1 MNRHVIHS
9 WDGSSTVKYPDTK
22 SEDKYSSRSATSDVS
37 GLVVRSVRD
46 SRQKLVF
53 SDQDICDDILATMPK
68 LQAAVRNNA
77 KGDRWK
83 HSTGKGSVFFAEL
96 KPYFSSIEPDDDTDL
111 LHAVAAK
118 TELRCHLNEALSV
131 LLHQDTDGYD
141 STMKSLCGKQ
151 FKKGEVLFHQRVA
164 VDSDRQDED
173 NTSKRGAISVT
184 SATMRPDVSLRTR
197 LRSRHNRT
205 HQLVFST
212 YSHQYSDK
220 KRAVHLMK
228 TVPKD
233 IYDQILPVPDSS
245 SLREIDHI
253 GVGFDLQ
260 FIPRP
265 GGSNR
270 QCTQIFAHAYASDKP
285 SRAFSKDTGASS
297 CYVDESGGASYH
309 ADPYRSLAQFERVI
323 RRRRFG
329 FQSFIYFPKEYA
341 DPLLEKRC
349 LICNKTFH
357 FFRRDFY
364 CQLCG
369 HMVCGDC
376 SKLYEVEARVG
387 ESARIGVVGCVLYVW
402 MGATL
407 GPIIVETPS
416 DAWFPSENS
425 ILSSSSDEETQ
436 DNNLMGQLCSDDPEA
451 RSHALEQ
458 LGKLVANSS
467 SPSSSERV
475 KVSSRRNAKTKK
487 KTQVQHVFLN
497 IESHLNEELSK
508 IQLKSSIQA
517 CDVSDRTRDY
527 KYEFDAHKVTHEDI
541 PLAPKPEAQKDARR
555 VELIKSSGALQSDY
569 DRSALNL
576 IAQVAAKRL
585 GCPIGVVSMID
596 DQQFHAVGHYNLPAE
611 AVHLPRN
618 EVPCMHSVYAEKPL
632 VIKNPQLLRRVS
644 AARTG
649 WRGDWKSVRSRRRRA
664 QQYFYKGLLHYGNS
678 SEVSIGPFDSKQ
690 GNVVKNCVI
699 VRMFI
704 RIQFQGSH
712 PRHSVFLSTVCLVM
726 ASLSL
731 RSVLLRAPS
740 ARFPFASFH
749 SSSGSLRTRAA
760 ERSQAGP
767 SSSDSTSPLISVRNA
782 ATSHGQLDVLLP
794 LPGVKGLTRLG
805 LDDANASGA
814 TRGCLV
820 EGRGDSYPDGT
831 KLARTVRLGELTSMS
846 FCLRLNHVNVL
857 VESDAA
863 AMDDRR
869 AREESV
875 AFATVKA
882 EIERDPRLILPLHEF
897 YRMCH
902 NAGAEEKVATKWLRE
917 LQRRNLVA
925 HFDRSRNPQL
935 ENAVILRPYSLES
948 VLTLQNAL
956 DSELYN
962 IKHDRRVKER
972 QLSELNGKLKKLQQV
987 ENEVHL
993 AARRMPNAQKWVGLT
1008 GLTGFYGALMYCVWD
1023 VYSWDVMEPITYFIG
1038 FTAVLGNSFYS
1049 SITKKDPT
1057 YSNMWQKRYAD
1068 RVEMLG
1074 KQRKLDPAELK
1085 KLKACI
1091 ADLENDITL
1100 LSQWEKIQATM
1111 AANQSIKELMAAETK
1126 ASKIISEARQ
1136 ERGERLKQAKL
1147 EAEAE
1152 ITAYRK
1158 QMERSFQMNGN
1169 TDLMGDD
1176 PSILEEETQRDIK
1189 KMQAEFQQNKQS
1201 VITMMGQH
1209 AVRVQMRVPEARK
1222 V

>member
-1 MNRHVIHS
+1 
-9 WDGSSTVKYPDTK
+9 
-22 SEDKYSSRSATSDVS
+22 
-37 GLVVRSVRD
+37 
-46 SRQKLVF
+46 
-53 SDQDICDDILATMPK
+53 
-68 LQAAVRNNA
+68 
-77 KGDRWK
+77 
-83 HSTGKGSVFFAEL
+83 
-96 KPYFSSIEPDDDTDL
+96 
-111 LHAVAAK
+111 
-118 TELRCHLNEALSV
+118 
-131 LLHQDTDGYD
+131 
-141 STMKSLCGKQ
+141 
-151 FKKGEVLFHQRVA
+151 
-164 VDSDRQDED
+164 
-173 NTSKRGAISVT
+173 
-184 SATMRPDVSLRTR
+184 
-197 LRSRHNRT
+197 
-205 HQLVFST
+205 
-212 YSHQYSDK
+212 
-220 KRAVHLMK
+220 
-228 TVPKD
+228 
-233 IYDQILPVPDSS
+233 
-245 SLREIDHI
+245 
-253 GVGFDLQ
+253 
-260 FIPRP
+260 
-265 GGSNR
+265 
-270 QCTQIFAHAYASDKP
+270 
-285 SRAFSKDTGASS
+285 
-297 CYVDESGGASYH
+297 
-309 ADPYRSLAQFERVI
+309 
-323 RRRRFG
+323 
-329 FQSFIYFPKEYA
+329 
-341 DPLLEKRC
+341 
-349 LICNKTFH
+349 
-357 FFRRDFY
+357 
-364 CQLCG
+364 
-369 HMVCGDC
+369 
-376 SKLYEVEARVG
+376 
-387 ESARIGVVGCVLYVW
+387 
-402 MGATL
+402 
-407 GPIIVETPS
+407 
-416 DAWFPSENS
+416 
-425 ILSSSSDEETQ
+425 
-436 DNNLMGQLCSDDPEA
+436 
-451 RSHALEQ
+451 
-458 LGKLVANSS
+458 
-467 SPSSSERV
+467 
-475 KVSSRRNAKTKK
+475 
-487 KTQVQHVFLN
+487 
-497 IESHLNEELSK
+497 
-508 IQLKSSIQA
+508 
-517 CDVSDRTRDY
+517 
-527 KYEFDAHKVTHEDI
+527 
-541 PLAPKPEAQKDARR
+541 
-555 VELIKSSGALQSDY
+555 
-569 DRSALNL
+569 
-576 IAQVAAKRL
+576 
-585 GCPIGVVSMID
+585 
-596 DQQFHAVGHYNLPAE
+596 
-611 AVHLPRN
+611 
-618 EVPCMHSVYAEKPL
+618 
-632 VIKNPQLLRRVS
+632 
-644 AARTG
+644 
-649 WRGDWKSVRSRRRRA
+649 
-664 QQYFYKGLLHYGNS
+664 
-678 SEVSIGPFDSKQ
+678 
-690 GNVVKNCVI
+690 
-699 VRMFI
+699 MFI

-805 LDDANASGA
+805 LDNANASVHDLIEAVRHADASLKAVEIA
-814 TRGCLV
+814 T
-820 EGRGDSYPDGT
+820 PDGT

-1100 LSQWEKIQATM
+1100 LSQWEKVDV
-1111 AANQSIKELMAAETK
+1111 ANPNL
-1126 ASKIISEARQ
+1126 
-1136 ERGERLKQAKL
+1136 
-1147 EAEAE
+1147 
-1152 ITAYRK
+1152 
-1158 QMERSFQMNGN
+1158 
-1169 TDLMGDD
+1169 
-1176 PSILEEETQRDIK
+1176 
-1189 KMQAEFQQNKQS
+1189 
-1201 VITMMGQH
+1201 H
-1209 AVRVQMRVPEARK
+1209 
-1222 V
+1222 

>member
-1 MNRHVIHS
+1 MGKSQAQSNCVVAVVLAFRASLDCTCLCVDNTSQSRSRVQLGHHNHNCLLGWPDKTICTSVIPVQPTWPGISLANLTDTGDSYNLYRAMNRHVIHS
-9 WDGSSTVKYPDTK
+9 WDGSSTGTTAFQSNTPDTK

-285 SRAFSKDTGASS
+285 SRAFSKDVTEDIQPPDLARRR
-297 CYVDESGGASYH
+297 VTLMNPEARH
-309 ADPYRSLAQFERVI
+309 IMRILTESLAQFERVI

-387 ESARIGVVGCVLYVW
+387 EIRKNRCCRLCVVRVDGCKFDDEDLL
-402 MGATL
+402 AAL

-632 VIKNPQLLRRVS
+632 VIKNPQRDMRFAKMPCVDDLGV
-644 AARTG
+644 
-649 WRGDWKSVRSRRRRA
+649 K
-664 QQYFYKGLLHYGNS
+664 FYAGF
-678 SEVSIGPFDSKQ
+678 P
-690 GNVVKNCVI
+690 
-699 VRMFI
+699 
-704 RIQFQGSH
+704 
-712 PRHSVFLSTVCLVM
+712 
-726 ASLSL
+726 
-731 RSVLLRAPS
+731 LRAPGGEVIGNLC
-740 ARFPFASFH
+740 ALDGAAH
-749 SSSGSLRTRAA
+749 SNI
-760 ERSQAGP
+760 
-767 SSSDSTSPLISVRNA
+767 STKDYSTMETLA
-782 ATSHGQLDVLLP
+782 
-794 LPGVKGLTRLG
+794 
-805 LDDANASGA
+805 
-814 TRGCLV
+814 
-820 EGRGDSYPDGT
+820 
-831 KLARTVRLGELTSMS
+831 KLA
-846 FCLRLNHVNVL
+846 
-857 VESDAA
+857 SDL
-863 AMDDRR
+863 
-869 AREESV
+869 
-875 AFATVKA
+875 
-882 EIERDPRLILPLHEF
+882 LIP
-897 YRMCH
+897 
-902 NAGAEEKVATKWLRE
+902 N
-917 LQRRNLVA
+917 
-925 HFDRSRNPQL
+925 
-935 ENAVILRPYSLES
+935 
-948 VLTLQNAL
+948 
-956 DSELYN
+956 
-962 IKHDRRVKER
+962 KE
-972 QLSELNGKLKKLQQV
+972 
-987 ENEVHL
+987 
-993 AARRMPNAQKWVGLT
+993 T
-1008 GLTGFYGALMYCVWD
+1008 
-1023 VYSWDVMEPITYFIG
+1023 
-1038 FTAVLGNSFYS
+1038 
-1049 SITKKDPT
+1049 
-1057 YSNMWQKRYAD
+1057 
-1068 RVEMLG
+1068 
-1074 KQRKLDPAELK
+1074 
-1085 KLKACI
+1085 
-1091 ADLENDITL
+1091 
-1100 LSQWEKIQATM
+1100 
-1111 AANQSIKELMAAETK
+1111 
-1126 ASKIISEARQ
+1126 
-1136 ERGERLKQAKL
+1136 
-1147 EAEAE
+1147 
-1152 ITAYRK
+1152 
-1158 QMERSFQMNGN
+1158 
-1169 TDLMGDD
+1169 
-1176 PSILEEETQRDIK
+1176 
-1189 KMQAEFQQNKQS
+1189 
-1201 VITMMGQH
+1201 
-1209 AVRVQMRVPEARK
+1209 
-1222 V
+1222 